1 MKMPTLITLSCFGFF
16 INNPTY
22 AEYGRGSEGVLNIV
36 DNLSDALC
44 VDATREKNRIDGEDR
59 FRLIM
64 KFMKEVKWDYRTASR
79 IADMGIRIS
88 QIKCPENF

>member
-1 MKMPTLITLSCFGFF
+1 MKMQTLITLSCFGFF
-16 INNPTY
+16 INTPAY

-44 VDATREKNRIDGEDR
+44 VDATREKNRIDREDR

-64 KFMKEVKWDYRTASR
+64 KFMKEVKWDYKTASR
-79 IADMGIRIS
+79 IADMGIRLS

>member
-1 MKMPTLITLSCFGFF
+1 MPIFIALSFFSFF
-16 INNPTY
+16 INTPAY
-22 AEYGRGSEGVLNIV
+22 AEYGRGSEGILNIV
-36 DNLSDALC
+36 DSLSDALC
-44 VDATREKNRIDGEDR
+44 VDATRENNKIDREDR